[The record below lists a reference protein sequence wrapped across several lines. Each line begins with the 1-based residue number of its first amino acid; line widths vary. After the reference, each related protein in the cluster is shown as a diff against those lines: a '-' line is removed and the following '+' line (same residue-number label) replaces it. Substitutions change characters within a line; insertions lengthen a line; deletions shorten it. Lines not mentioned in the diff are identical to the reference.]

1 MIDTSI
7 KISDILCRY
16 REFNWHDVYK
26 NILFQINKV
35 LFSRAKPIVSLF
47 ASNTF
52 QLSSLQRLGSLFAR
66 LLTIILVFESC
77 TYLVYGWIYW
87 SNVALIH
94 YRCFLIIQQSDISHF
109 SKCCDDKGIWHVF
122 INHLTDIPISFIRK
136 VVFVLLL
143 ECRFRVFFC
152 LNS

>member
-1 MIDTSI
+1 MHLWATINTSFWYFI
-7 KISDILCRY
+7 FSYTIPNIFWYFLHKK
-16 REFNWHDVYK
+16 EFK
-26 NILFQINKV
+26 
-35 LFSRAKPIVSLF
+35 
-47 ASNTF
+47 NTF
-52 QLSSLQRLGSLFAR
+52 QLSSLQRLGSLFVR

-77 TYLVYGWIYW
+77 TYLVYSWIYW
-87 SNVALIH
+87 SNVAFIL
-94 YRCFLIIQQSDISHF
+94 YCCFLVIQQSDISHF

-122 INHLTDIPISFIRK
+122 INQLTDISISFIRK